1 MNAQGERHGP
11 PAGGTDGE
19 HEDWWAQLYDADT
32 SDTGG
37 ARASDTVD
45 DRFASVTR
53 TVDVAGHT
61 APPDPDG
68 PSGGPAGPGPVPDP
82 RAAGPTTP
90 RPAPEPP
97 GASDASGATE
107 ASGATDASDAAE
119 ESGRPGQGVSG
130 TRPAGTPDTGRRDDA
145 TLALTPADATLALT
159 PGTAPP
165 RTDGSTANTPS
176 TYRPEP
182 DTSTDRPEPDAATD
196 RPEPDAATDRLEAD
210 TSTDRPEPETSTGA
224 SADAPPPDEPAA
236 EQPSA
241 PRPEPGP
248 GAGLVQ
254 GAEPESAPGP
264 DLAQGPEPD
273 VETAQ
278 GPGAPP
284 GPEAAPEPEADR
296 AADFRPEAEP
306 GAESGPET
314 HLAAGVGPEAEPAAD
329 GAPGAEA
336 GPEAEPTVGAG
347 PEAEPVAEF
356 EPEAEPAA
364 DGAPGAEAGPEAEPT
379 VEAGPEAEPT
389 VEAGPEAEPAAEVEP
404 EAEPAAEVGPEA
416 EPVAEG
422 VPGSDAGPG
431 EEREPGAEAGPG
443 VGVAGGSGESVP
455 GGVDDGGTEGRAGTE
470 PVGVP
475 GDMPG
480 LPPAADP
487 AALAELVPD
496 TVLDGAR
503 CTAFTLRAASTRG
516 ETTREA
522 GLPRGDALLTAR
534 FGEGDDALLFV
545 AVATAPPGPHAN
557 RAAREACHALGAAVG
572 RSHARLVDDLRAGRR
587 NALDSGL
594 HRLTSRALGR
604 LRARAGVPGPAP
616 EQHTVDLRCL
626 LLPVDPGCRTRILFG
641 TGDGG
646 FFRLRDGAWRDIEPR
661 TAGSASAP
669 SSASASSGTTRP
681 TMHLRGV
688 GAPHADPAAA
698 VPADPFRFRASVG
711 RPGDVLMVCGPGL
724 ARALRRGGAFP
735 DALAV
740 RWAGTRAA
748 PDAAAYLMDLQRE
761 GPGEPGDRTAATVWE
776 APDEHRNGN
785 ES

>member
-68 PSGGPAGPGPVPDP
+68 PSGGPARPGPVPDP

-97 GASDASGATE
+97 DASDTSGATE

-119 ESGRPGQGVSG
+119 ESGRPGQGAPG

-165 RTDGSTANTPS
+165 RPAGPTANTPS
-176 TYRPEP
+176 TDRPEP

-196 RPEPDAATDRLEAD
+196 RPEPDAA
-210 TSTDRPEPETSTGA
+210 TDRPEPETSTGA

-241 PRPEPGP
+241 PRPEPGR

-254 GAEPESAPGP
+254 GAEPESGPEPGT
-264 DLAQGPEPD
+264 DLAQGSEPERKSGPVESAQGPEPE

-278 GPGAPP
+278 GPGTPP

-296 AADFRPEAEP
+296 AADF
-306 GAESGPET
+306 
-314 HLAAGVGPEAEPAAD
+314 
-329 GAPGAEA
+329 

-356 EPEAEPAA
+356 GPEAEPAA

-379 VEAGPEAEPT
+379 VEAGPEAEP
-389 VEAGPEAEPAAEVEP
+389 VAEVE
-404 EAEPAAEVGPEA
+404 PEA

-422 VPGSDAGPG
+422 VPGSDAGPE

-443 VGVAGGSGESVP
+443 AGVAGGSGESVP
-455 GGVDDGGTEGRAGTE
+455 GGVDDGGTEGLAGTE